1 MRGTSKYKKKLLKPD
16 VKFGSTTLT
25 KFINYIMER
34 GKKSVAEEIVYSSL
48 DEASKKLKKEPLEIF
63 NAVIST
69 VAPQVE
75 VRSRRIGGANYQVPI
90 EVKEPRRT
98 ALAMRWVIEAAKNR
112 NGMPMHQR
120 LALEY
125 QDILSG
131 TGAAI
136 KKREDTHKMAEAN
149 RAFAHFAKMR

>member
-1 MRGTSKYKKKLLKPD
+1 MRGSSNYKKHILAPD
-16 VKFGSTTLT
+16 VKFGSTTVS

-48 DEASKKLKKEPLEIF
+48 EEASKKLKKEPLEVF
-63 NAVIST
+63 NTALST
-69 VAPQVE
+69 VAPAVE

-98 ALAMRWVIEAAKNR
+98 ALAMRWIITAAKSR
-112 NGMPMHQR
+112 KGMPMHQR

-136 KKREDTHKMAEAN
+136 KKKEDTHRMAEAN

>member
-1 MRGTSKYKKKLLKPD
+1 MRGRSNYKKHILVPD
-16 VKFGSTTLT
+16 AKYSSTTVS

-48 DEASKKLKKEPLEIF
+48 EEASKKTGKQPLDVF
-63 NAVIST
+63 TSALST
-69 VAPQVE
+69 VAPAVE

-98 ALAMRWVIEAAKNR
+98 ALAMRWIISAAKSR
-112 NGMPMHQR
+112 KGMPMHQR

-131 TGAAI
+131 TGAAL